1 MFSIDLTFV
10 WTAVNLFV
18 IFFFVRK
25 FLFKRLAKSMDERSE
40 LIAEGLK
47 KGEDLK
53 REHQEFEAQRDTW
66 RRDMSARSK
75 TLLDESKLAA
85 EREAGQ
91 IIRDARD
98 EAARIKEEARWRV
111 ENERLTMIAGLKRET
126 INLALTAASG
136 ILKENIDDERN
147 RALTEGFITRAG
159 HVQEIHA
166 HSSDEDSLV

>member
-1 MFSIDLTFV
+1 MFNIDLTFV

-40 LIAEGLK
+40 LIAEGIK

-53 REHQEFEAQRDTW
+53 REHQDFEAERDSW

-85 EREAGQ
+85 DREAGQ

-98 EAARIKEEARWRV
+98 EAARIRDEARQRA
-111 ENERLTMIAGLKRET
+111 ENERKTMIAGLKRET
-126 INLALTAASG
+126 VNLALIAASG
-136 ILKENIDDERN
+136 VLKENIDDERN
-147 RALTEGFITRAG
+147 RALTEGFIAKAGGYVNDETR
-159 HVQEIHA
+159 
-166 HSSDEDSLV
+166 DEGSLT